1 MNFRTTCRA
10 AFLACAILGLAGC
23 ETMQQTMASAREKI
37 STINMPSFSGKS
49 EPTPSQEVSSALA
62 DQASGCPEVQVVP
75 ELGVM
80 HQFTE
85 GGASRADNEV
95 SSIRLVDFD
104 TTCKRNENNVVV
116 SIDSRFEGTLGPKAQ
131 KWNASRPGFAY
142 PYFIAVTAPNGSI
155 IAKEVFAVTVAFDKG
170 QDRVTHEE
178 HLTQII
184 PVQGEFG
191 TQQKLMM
198 GFQLTEA
205 DLAYNRALMG
215 LADTNAAE
223 KALGQNIP
231 GLVFKGDPAVDK
243 TVKKKKP
250 KPKKVAR
257 PAAKPAAPIAAPA
270 PASTETTP
278 AAAVTPVESAPASPA
293 PVAADPMAAPIADPF
308 ATPASAAMPAETPT
322 SAPDV
327 TPSPSPA
334 PDAAATPTEPAP
346 AAMPNAITSGDA
358 ATTAPTAAP
367 ATPPADGTTPPADP
381 TLEDQTNAP
390 QPPPLDDG
398 QQSTIDITAPPPG
411 E

>member
-23 ETMQQTMASAREKI
+23 ETMQQTMTSAREKI
-37 STINMPSFSGKS
+37 SSISMPSFSGKPETS
-49 EPTPSQEVSSALA
+49 PSDEVSSALA
-62 DQASGCPEVQVVP
+62 DQASGCPEVQVVQ
-75 ELGVM
+75 ELGAM

-85 GGASRADNEV
+85 GGSSRADNEV

-104 TTCKRNENNVVV
+104 ATCKRNENNVVV
-116 SIDSRFEGTLGPKAQ
+116 SIDARFEGTLGPKAQ

-142 PYFIAVTAPNGSI
+142 PYFIAVTAPNGGI

-170 QDRVTHEE
+170 QDHVTHEE

-191 TQQKLMM
+191 TQQKLLM

-223 KALGQNIP
+223 TALGQNIP

-243 TVKKKKP
+243 TVKKKP

-257 PAAKPAAPIAAPA
+257 PAAKPATPAAPIAAPA

-278 AAAVTPVESAPASPA
+278 AVAVTPVEAAPAVPA
-293 PVAADPMAAPIADPF
+293 PTDPMAAPVADPF
-308 ATPASAAMPAETPT
+308 AAPAPAAIPAETTT

-327 TPSPSPA
+327 TPSPSP
-334 PDAAATPTEPAP
+334 TP
-346 AAMPNAITSGDA
+346 G
-358 ATTAPTAAP
+358 TTAPATPAAT
-367 ATPPADGTTPPADP
+367 ATPPADGATPPVDP
-381 TLEDQTNAP
+381 MLEDQTSAP

-398 QQSTIDITAPPPG
+398 QQSTIDLTAPPPG